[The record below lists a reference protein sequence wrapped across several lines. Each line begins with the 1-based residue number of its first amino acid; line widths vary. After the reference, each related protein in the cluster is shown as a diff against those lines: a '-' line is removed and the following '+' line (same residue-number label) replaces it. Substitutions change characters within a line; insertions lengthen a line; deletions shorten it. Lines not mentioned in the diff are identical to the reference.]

1 MVGAGQLARMTSPA
15 ATELAVGFRLLAD
28 SAGDSAAR
36 VWPDVQ
42 LGDYRS
48 LDDLRAFAAGCDVVT
63 FDHEHVPPAHLA
75 ALEDAGVVLR
85 PGPAALRFA
94 QDKLAMREPLTELGV
109 PCPRYEPVRDLAT
122 VEKFAQQVGWP
133 VVLKAISG
141 GYDGK
146 GVWGCRTPAEAP
158 EGVGLGPPVPAEG

>member
-1 MVGAGQLARMTSPA
+1 MTDQADKWIPTVGMVGAGQLARMTCPA

-48 LDDLRAFAAGCDVVT
+48 LADLRAFAAGCDVVT

-75 ALEDAGVVLR
+75 ALEEAGVVLR
-85 PGPAALRFA
+85 PGPQHHSGLLQR
-94 QDKLAMREPLTELGV
+94 G
-109 PCPRYEPVRDLAT
+109 
-122 VEKFAQQVGWP
+122 QVGRGHVLVVERHHITAGREGAQVSQGP
-133 VVLKAISG
+133 VVAELDVGPDPG
-141 GYDGK
+141 GAVAG
-146 GVWGCRTPAEAP
+146 
-158 EGVGLGPPVPAEG
+158 